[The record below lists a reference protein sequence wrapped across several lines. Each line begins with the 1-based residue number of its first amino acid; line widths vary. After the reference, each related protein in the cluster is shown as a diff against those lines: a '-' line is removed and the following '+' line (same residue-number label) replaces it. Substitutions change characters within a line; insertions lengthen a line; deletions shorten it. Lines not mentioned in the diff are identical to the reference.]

1 MKALVQRVTE
11 GSVSID
17 GEVVGS
23 IGKGLVILFGAGKG
37 DTEKDAKYLAEKCV
51 NLRIFNDEEGRMNR
65 SLLDIEGEVLIIS
78 QFTLYGDCRKGR
90 RPGFSDAALPEEAE
104 KLYELFKSLIREQNV
119 KKVACGRFGADMKVK
134 IFNDGPVTFMLEA
147 ENGVGI

>member
-11 GSVSID
+11 GSVTID
-17 GEVVGS
+17 GEIVGS
-23 IGKGLVILFGAGKG
+23 IGKGLVILFGAGQG
-37 DTEKDAKYLAEKCV
+37 DTFKDAKYLAEKCV
-51 NLRIFNDEEGRMNR
+51 NLRIFHDEEGKMNR

-104 KLYELFKSLIREQNV
+104 KLYELFIDLVKAQNV
-119 KKVACGRFGADMKVK
+119 KKVACGRFGADMMVK

-147 ENGVGI
+147 KNGIGV

>member
-17 GEVVGS
+17 NEIAGE
-23 IGKGLVILFGAGKG
+23 IGKGLVILFGAGSG
-37 DTEKDAKYLAEKCV
+37 DTDKDARYLAEKCV
-51 NLRIFNDEEGRMNR
+51 NLRIFNDEEGKMNR
-65 SLLDIEGEVLIIS
+65 SLLDIDGEVLIIS

-104 KLYELFKSLIREQNV
+104 RLYELFKKLVSEQKV

-147 ENGVGI
+147 KNGVGV

>member
-1 MKALVQRVTE
+1 MKALVQRVTQ

-17 GEVVGS
+17 GNIVGS
-23 IGKGLVILFGAGKG
+23 IGKGLVVLFGAGRS
-37 DTEKDAKYLAEKCV
+37 DTDKDAQYLAEKCV
-51 NLRIFNDEEGRMNR
+51 NLRIFHDEEGKMNR
-65 SLLDIEGEVLIIS
+65 SLLDIDGEILIIS

-104 KLYELFKSLIREQNV
+104 RLYELFKTLVKKQNV
-119 KKVACGRFGADMKVK
+119 KKVACGRFGADMMVQ

-147 ENGVGI
+147 RNGVGV

>member
-1 MKALVQRVTE
+1 MKALLQRVTE

-23 IGKGLVILFGAGKG
+23 IGKGLVILFGAGQG
-37 DTEKDAKYLAEKCV
+37 DTDKDAQYLAEKCV
-51 NLRIFNDEEGRMNR
+51 NLRIFHDDEGKMNR
-65 SLLDIEGEVLIIS
+65 SLLDVDGEVLIIS

-90 RPGFSDAALPEEAE
+90 RPGFSDAALPAEAE
-104 KLYELFKSLIREQNV
+104 RLYELFKELVGKQNV

-147 ENGVGI
+147 RNGTGV